1 MAEFNFDRFDFLEC
15 IENESVDEV
24 AEKKRGE
31 EKKRK
36 RDDGGFRVN
45 NRGLLGTWGWEEKER
60 REKEDGRWK
69 RKVSKDGVVSTE
81 DMPLP
86 REYRLGLEKRGEEL
100 HSSSRMRNSMG
111 TGRTA
116 LFPKAGK
123 EKGEDRNWV
132 ATFTKAGCIS
142 CKDEGGA
149 LNHRGRKNEPIILVM
164 GDEAV
169 PMGVGFTKG
178 VEEEQGCGWV
188 FKKEHLRLGEV
199 AGILRRIK
207 KVKVQQI
214 FDT

>member
-1 MAEFNFDRFDFLEC
+1 MRGSKFVHMFCRFDFLEC
-15 IENESVDEV
+15 IENEGVDEV

-69 RKVSKDGVVSTE
+69 RKVIKDGVVSTE

-111 TGRTA
+111 TGRT
-116 LFPKAGK
+116 
-123 EKGEDRNWV
+123 
-132 ATFTKAGCIS
+132 GCFRRQGR
-142 CKDEGGA
+142 K
-149 LNHRGRKNEPIILVM
+149 RGRTVIGWQLSPKQVASPAKMRM
-164 GDEAV
+164 G
-169 PMGVGFTKG
+169 F
-178 VEEEQGCGWV
+178 
-188 FKKEHLRLGEV
+188 
-199 AGILRRIK
+199 
-207 KVKVQQI
+207 
-214 FDT
+214 